1 MAETIRVLC
10 VDDEKYIL
18 NVIRRQLDDD
28 HFKLFQALTVEDA
41 LELLHT
47 SQPIQ
52 VVLTD
57 YRMPGSNGIDFLQNI
72 AVKWPCTAGI
82 IISGCAD
89 TRTVEQ
95 ALSLNPLI
103 RFIAKPWSMEELR
116 QAVLDAATAAAS
128 MLAEKGT
135 P

>member
-10 VDDEKYIL
+10 VDDEKNIL

-28 HFKLFQALTVEDA
+28 HFELYQALTVEEA
-41 LELLHT
+41 LKILHT

-57 YRMPGSNGIDFLQNI
+57 YRMPGSNGIDFLQTI
-72 AVKWPCTAGI
+72 ALKWPRTAGI

-89 TRTVEQ
+89 TQTVEQ

-116 QAVLDAATAAAS
+116 QAVVDAATAALMHS
-128 MLAEKGT
+128 EKGT

>member
-10 VDDEKYIL
+10 VDDEQNIL

-28 HFKLFQALTVEDA
+28 DFELYQALNFEDA

-57 YRMPGSNGIDFLQNI
+57 YRMPGGNGIDFLQTV
-72 AVKWPCTAGI
+72 AARWPCTAGI
-82 IISGCAD
+82 VISGCAD
-89 TRTVEQ
+89 TRMIEQ
-95 ALSLNPLI
+95 ALASNPLL

-116 QAVLDAATAAAS
+116 RAVLDAAAAAGTLS
-128 MLAEKGT
+128 GKGAS
-135 P
+135 